1 MTHYLSISDLGM
13 ADDVGGPT
21 KKMTS
26 RQTTITD
33 ASMPVRSSDEAETKA
48 LGRPKARAGKA
59 VGKLMIKL
67 VMTLK
72 YIIYV
77 DVSVQGKGSD
87 RKKQ

>member
-1 MTHYLSISDLGM
+1 MTHYMSESDLGM

-26 RQTTITD
+26 RQTAITD
-33 ASMPVRSSDEAETKA
+33 ACMPVRLFDKVETKA
-48 LGRPKARAGKA
+48 LRHRKARARKA
-59 VGKLMIKL
+59 MDKLMMKL

-72 YIIYV
+72 YTIYV